1 MRNRKTSFVVSL
13 VMSAVMLFG
22 SAVMVPAAADTKL
35 EDGTYSALFETDGSM
50 FHANEVCEDRG
61 ILTVKDGEMTLHVTL
76 VSKKIINLFCG
87 SADEAQEE
95 GAVLLEPTMDEV
107 TYDDGMTD
115 EVYGFDIPVPALDEP
130 FAVALIGT
138 KNKWYDHEVTVS
150 DPQPL
155 SEEELEELSQKVK
168 IGTAEE
174 EA

>member
-1 MRNRKTSFVVSL
+1 MRNRKTSFIVSL

-22 SAVMVPAAADTKL
+22 STVMVPAAADTKL
-35 EDGTYSALFETDGSM
+35 EDGTYSALFEADGSM

-61 ILTVKDGEMTLHVTL
+61 ILTVKDGEMPLHVTL
-76 VSKKIINLFCG
+76 VSKKIVNLFCG
-87 SADEAQEE
+87 SADDAQKE
-95 GAVLLEPTMDEV
+95 GAVLLEPTLDEV

-138 KNKWYDHEVTVS
+138 KDKWYDHEVTVS

-155 SEEELEELSQKVK
+155 SEEELEEYSAKVK
-168 IGTAEE
+168 IGSAEE

>member
-1 MRNRKTSFVVSL
+1 MRNRKKSVIVGL

-22 SAVMVPAAADTKL
+22 STAMVPAADTKL
-35 EDGTYSALFETDGSM
+35 EDGTYSAMFETDGSM

-76 VSKKIINLFCG
+76 VSKKIVNLFCG

-95 GAVLLEPTMDEV
+95 GAELLEPTMDEV

-138 KNKWYDHEVTVS
+138 KEKWYDHEVTVS

-168 IGTAEE
+168 IDIL
-174 EA
+174 

>member
-1 MRNRKTSFVVSL
+1 MRNRKTSFIVSL

-22 SAVMVPAAADTKL
+22 STVMVPAAADTKL

-87 SADEAQEE
+87 SADDVQKE
-95 GAVLLEPTMDEV
+95 GAELLEPTMDEV

-138 KNKWYDHEVTVS
+138 KEKWYDHEVTVS

-155 SEEELEELSQKVK
+155 SEEELEEYSAKVK
-168 IGTAEE
+168 IGFAEE

>member
-1 MRNRKTSFVVSL
+1 MRNRKKSVIVSL

-22 SAVMVPAAADTKL
+22 CAVMVPAADTKL
-35 EDGTYSALFETDGSM
+35 EDGTYSAMFETDGSM
-50 FHANEVCEDRG
+50 FHANEVCEDKG

-76 VSKKIINLFCG
+76 VSKKIVNLFCG
-87 SADEAQEE
+87 SADDAQKE
-95 GAVLLEPTMDEV
+95 GAVLLEPTLDEV
-107 TYDDGMTD
+107 TYDDGMTN

-138 KNKWYDHEVTVS
+138 KDKWYDHEVTVS

-155 SEEELEELSQKVK
+155 SEEELEEYSVKVK
-168 IGTAEE
+168 IGSAEE